1 MNSFFNLLL
10 FVIWPFGGFI
20 YNLTRP
26 INRVTY
32 LIFILFFFLIGC
44 SFDFHDPS
52 VDSYRYAEEFVEMPR
67 HNFYTSFL
75 YQIAVSGRID
85 IYYSMVAISVGRVTH
100 NPHILYGIFASIF
113 GFFVCKMFTYFKR
126 DWNAKCNCYIFVIL
140 LSIFTLNPQ
149 TNINGVRY
157 WTTVWLFATSVIAYF
172 LYDRKK
178 WIIGILLSPIMH
190 SSFVIC
196 LPIVFFIKVLK
207 KHRKT
212 LFIIGIISFCVG
224 ILGVNDYLLKY
235 IPSNLF
241 IFSHY
246 QTYLEEG
253 YMSEIAELKAER
265 HFITILIGQLRMF
278 LCALILYSSYRQ
290 WDKIDEKSRALLVIC
305 ISLFSVSM
313 LLSFIPSMG
322 RFLTLVYMLTFYLL
336 FRYYSIFR
344 NKVASIY
351 IILSFPLLVHIIYQ
365 DYLTHLLV
373 LNSIYLRGSIIDI
386 INFAL
391 YSKS

>member
-1 MNSFFNLLL
+1 MNSFFNFLL

-26 INRVTY
+26 INRITY

-52 VDSYRYAEEFVEMPR
+52 VDSYRYAEEFVEMSR
-67 HNFYTSFL
+67 YDFYTSFL
-75 YQIAVSGRID
+75 YQIIISGRVD
-85 IYYSMVAISVGRVTH
+85 FYYSLVAISLGSVTN

-113 GFFVCKMFTYFKR
+113 GFLICKMFVLFKR
-126 DWNAKCNCYIFVIL
+126 DWNAKYNFYVCIIL

-157 WTTVWLFATSVIAYF
+157 WTAVWLFATSVIAYC
-172 LYDRKK
+172 LYDKRK

-196 LPIVFFIKVLK
+196 LPIVFAVRILK
-207 KHRKT
+207 EYRKT
-212 LFIIGIISFCVG
+212 LFIIGVVSFFVG
-224 ILGVNDYLLKY
+224 VLGINDYLLKY
-235 IPSNLF
+235 IPSDLS

-246 QTYLEEG
+246 QAYLEEG
-253 YMSEIAELKAER
+253 YMSEIAKLKEER
-265 HFITILIGQLRMF
+265 HFITIAIGQLRMF
-278 LCALILYSSYRQ
+278 LCALILYSSYKQ
-290 WDKIDEKSRALLVIC
+290 WDRIDEKSRALLVLC
-305 ISLFSVSM
+305 ISLFSVSL

-344 NKVASIY
+344 NKTASIY
-351 IILSFPLLVHIIYQ
+351 IIISLPLLVHSIYES
-365 DYLTHLLV
+365 YMTHLLV
-373 LNSIYLRGSIIDI
+373 LNPIYLRGSIIDI

-391 YSKS
+391 NSKS